1 MEKMMMIYED
11 DHDNDDA
18 GVRLIERRETG
29 TPGHRDTGTPG
40 HWDNPWQGDGVV
52 QTSRRH
58 FPLMRMVDMM
68 MKYIGK

>member
-1 MEKMMMIYED
+1 MEKMMMIHD
-11 DHDNDDA
+11 DNDDA
-18 GVRLIERRETG
+18 GVRLIERRY
-29 TPGHRDTGTPG
+29 TGTPG